1 MTAAGSADGASVDA
15 FVALGANLGNPAS
28 RMQEALSAIDALPGT
43 RVVARSSLYRTAPV
57 GGPPQPDYLN
67 AVAHIRT
74 ALPARALL
82 DALLG
87 IERAAGRVR
96 AERNGPRVLDLDLI
110 LYGAGRTSEPG
121 LEVPHPRLHERAFVL
136 APLAEI
142 APEHVVPERGR
153 VRDLLAA
160 LAGQRVERAA

>member
-1 MTAAGSADGASVDA
+1 VDA
-15 FVALGANLGNPAS
+15 FVALGANLWNPAG
-28 RMQEALSAIDALPGT
+28 QLQDAFAAIDALPRT
-43 RVVARSSLYRTAPV
+43 RLVARSALYRTAPV

-74 ALPARALL
+74 TLSARALL
-82 DALLG
+82 DALLD

-142 APEHVVPERGR
+142 APEHLVPDRGR

-160 LAGQRVERAA
+160 LAGQRIERAA

>member
-1 MTAAGSADGASVDA
+1 MTAAGGAQAASVDA
-15 FVALGANLGNPAS
+15 FVALGANLGNPAG
-28 RMQEALSAIDALPGT
+28 QLQDAFAAIDALPRT
-43 RVVARSSLYRTAPV
+43 RLVARSALYRTAPV

-74 ALPARALL
+74 TLSARALL
-82 DALLG
+82 DALLD

-142 APEHVVPERGR
+142 APEHLVPDRGR

-160 LAGQRVERAA
+160 LAGQRIERAA